1 MKRTLLIAAAGVLVV
16 IMGAGDALYVANLIE
31 GRDMA
36 ASTQDR
42 NKTSDSGQNRTA
54 RPVKFVSLPKFVVTL
69 PGVTDSDG
77 GNSLL
82 QIGMSF
88 GSHNERSIKDFKAVE
103 PMVRSALITTIMSEA
118 KNLRANAD
126 AAAKQRLAQQLLATV
141 NKIIHREDGKMGEQS
156 FFGAYITSFIM
167 Q

>member
-1 MKRTLLIAAAGVLVV
+1 MKRTLLIVAAGVLVA
-16 IMGAGDALYVANLIE
+16 IMGIGDALYVTNLIE
-31 GRDMA
+31 GRAMA
-36 ASTQDR
+36 GSTQDHDKASR
-42 NKTSDSGQNRTA
+42 AVQIRPN

-69 PGVTDSDG
+69 PGVTDADG

-88 GSHNERSIKDFKAVE
+88 GSHNERAIKDFKAVA

-118 KNLRANAD
+118 KNLGANAD

-141 NKIIHREDGKMGEQS
+141 NKIINREDGKMGEQS